1 VSKAAPHTAAERRQ
15 NLADIAATLEA
26 ALERKN
32 FRKIEFFTPY
42 AKQVEFFE
50 LGATKRERLLMAGN
64 QLGKTEAG
72 AVEMVYHLTGLY
84 PKDWK
89 GRRWARPVK
98 AWACGEGSTLVR
110 DTQQKKLC
118 GEPGVENALGT
129 GYIPKHLFVDT
140 PSLARGVT
148 DAYDTIQVRHV
159 SGGVSVLKFKSYEQG
174 RKKFQGDTV
183 DVVWLDEEPDME
195 IYTEAITRTNATGG
209 MVYMTFTPLMGMSSV
224 VMRFL
229 NEESPDRASVTM
241 TIEDALHIS
250 PEERAKIIASYPAHE
265 RDARTKG
272 TPMLGSGRIFQY
284 SDDAVSEPMIE
295 DVPRSWVKLWGVDF
309 GIDHPFAAVLILW
322 DKDNDVI
329 HVHNTLRI
337 ADQKPLQHA
346 AAMKIT
352 GRSVKVAWPQDGN
365 QRDKGSLDQ
374 LAAQYR
380 GHGLAMLP
388 HHATWPDG
396 SVSTEAGIFEMD
408 ERFATGRLKVASHLS
423 DFFEE
428 FRLYHRKDGLIVKLK
443 DDILSA
449 LRVAIMMKRFATP
462 AVLGNV
468 FTKRKSGAIADGVD
482 FPLFGE

>member
-1 VSKAAPHTAAERRQ
+1 MSKATPGSTAERRQ
-15 NLADIAATLEA
+15 NLADIEATLRA
-26 ALERKN
+26 ALERKTN
-32 FRKIEFFTPY
+32 RRIEFFEPY
-42 AKQVEFFE
+42 AKQIEFFS
-50 LGATKRERLLMAGN
+50 LGKTMRERLLMAGN

-72 AVEMVYHLTGLY
+72 AVEMVYHLTGIY
-84 PKDWK
+84 PKDWQ
-89 GRRWARPVK
+89 GRRWDRPVK

-118 GEPGVENALGT
+118 GEPGVADALGT

-148 DAYDTIQVRHV
+148 DAYDTIQVRHI

-174 RKKFQGDTV
+174 RAKFQGDTV
-183 DVVWLDEEPDME
+183 DIVWLDEEPPMD
-195 IYTEAITRTNATGG
+195 IYSEALTRTNATKG
-209 MVYMTFTPLMGMSSV
+209 MLYMTFTPLKGMSSV
-224 VMRFL
+224 VLRYL
-229 NEESPDRASVTM
+229 NEESADRAVVMM

-284 SDDAVSEPMIE
+284 SDDAVSEAMIE
-295 DVPRSWVKLWGVDF
+295 DVPRQWVKLWGIDF
-309 GIDHPFAAVLILW
+309 GIDHPFAAALIAW
-322 DKDNDVI
+322 DKDADII
-329 HVHNTLRI
+329 HLLHVLRI

-365 QRDKGSLDQ
+365 QRDKGSLEQ
-374 LAAQYR
+374 IAAQYR

-388 HHATWPDG
+388 NHATWPDG
-396 SVSTEAGIFEMD
+396 SVSTEAGVMEMD

-423 DFFEE
+423 MFFEE

-449 LRVAIMMKRFATP
+449 LRTAIMMKRFAT
-462 AVLGNV
+462 AVALGNV
-468 FTKRKSGAIADGVD
+468 QSRRRSGQIAEGVD
-482 FPLFGE
+482 FDLFA